1 MNRNTHRGPRGAA
14 LVLGVAALLAAV
26 VPVAPAARAAGA
38 YDGAVQK
45 AAGWVAGQQQATGAY
60 PGFGVGS
67 VADAVIALVAA
78 GRSNPSSAGTKS
90 ALDYLAGQAATYA
103 KTPGAAAKLILA
115 FDAAT
120 GATADM
126 HQVGG
131 VDLEQV
137 ITGGYDAA
145 TGQYGKD
152 VTGHALSVLA
162 LTDLGRPLGAKA
174 LDWLRQSQGSEG
186 GWSFDGS
193 TGPGS
198 ADTNTT
204 GLVLQ
209 ALAAAGAKSDPVV
222 PKALAYLHAQ
232 QNSDGGFAY
241 QKGPDAASDSN
252 STGMVVMGLIAVG
265 EDPAAWQ
272 QGGAGPL
279 DFLVRLQNPS
289 GALRYQAAQAEDN
302 GGATYQAIPA
312 LAGLALPLPHTL
324 ASGTAPVIAPAPGMP
339 TTGNGPDPA
348 FPVGLLLAGLVL
360 VLSGRRLAARRAE
373 D

>member
-1 MNRNTHRGPRGAA
+1 MNRNTHKGPRGAA
-14 LVLGVAALLAAV
+14 LILGLVALLAAV
-26 VPVAPAARAAGA
+26 VPAAPAARAAGA

-45 AAGWVAGQQQATGAY
+45 AASWVAGQQQATGAY

-67 VADAVIALVAA
+67 TADAVIALVAA

-90 ALDYLAGQAATYA
+90 ALDYLAGQAAGYA

-152 VTGHALSVLA
+152 VTGHALSILA

-186 GWSFDGS
+186 S

-204 GLVLQ
+204 GLALQ

-279 DFLVRLQNPS
+279 DFLAGLQNPG

-324 ASGTAPVIAPAPGMP
+324 ANGTAPVIAPAPGMP

-348 FPVGLLLAGLVL
+348 IPTGLLLAGLVL

>member
-1 MNRNTHRGPRGAA
+1 M
-14 LVLGVAALLAAV
+14 AALLAAV
-26 VPVAPAARAAGA
+26 VPAAPVARAAGA
-38 YDGAVQK
+38 YDNAVQQ
-45 AAGWVAGQQQATGAY
+45 AAGWGAGQQQASGSY

-67 VADAVIALVAA
+67 SADAVIALVAA
-78 GRSNPSSAGTKS
+78 GHSNPNSAGTKR
-90 ALDYLAGQAATYA
+90 ALDYLTAQAAGYA

-152 VTGHALSVLA
+152 VTGHALSILA
-162 LTDLGRPLGAKA
+162 LTDLGRPLGAQA
-174 LDWLRQSQGSEG
+174 LDWLRLGQGSEG
-186 GWSFDGS
+186 GWAFDGS
-193 TGPGS
+193 KGPGS

-222 PKALAYLHAQ
+222 PKALTYLHGQ

-279 DFLVRLQNPS
+279 DFLVHLQNAS

-312 LAGLALPLPHTL
+312 LAGLALPLPHSL
-324 ASGTAPVIAPAPGMP
+324 AAGTAPVIAPAPGGTPAPGMP

-348 FPVGLLLAGLVL
+348 IPVGLLLAGLVL
-360 VLSGRRLAARRAE
+360 VVSGRRLAARRGG